1 MTTFEPSSA
10 AGAVSDSRRDV
21 IEEPY
26 YVAVGHEVEV
36 FERCHRRGLPVLLKG
51 PTGCGKTR
59 FVEHMAWRLGR
70 PLVTVACHDDLSAS
84 DLTGRYLIRGG
95 ETIWVDG
102 PLAVA
107 ARIGAICYL
116 DEVVEAREDTIVVI
130 HPLTDDR
137 KVLPVDKTGEVIVA
151 AHGFQLVASY
161 NPGYQHALKDL
172 KPSTRQRFVSLDF
185 DFPAAAIEAQIV
197 AHESGVKSSVAASLV
212 EVAHRVRRLR
222 DQGLAE
228 GPGTR
233 LLVSAGRLIAEGIPR
248 ARACQVA
255 IAAALTDDPDLLAAI
270 GDIIDTTM

>member
-1 MTTFEPSSA
+1 MTITDSA
-10 AGAVSDSRRDV
+10 VAAVSVAPST
-21 IEEPY
+21 EPY
-26 YVAVGHEVEV
+26 YVAVGHEVEI

-95 ETIWVDG
+95 ETLWVDG

-116 DEVVEAREDTIVVI
+116 DEVVEARDDTIVVI

-137 KVLPVDKTGEVIVA
+137 KLLPIDKTGEMIVA
-151 AHGFQLVASY
+151 APGFQLVASY
-161 NPGYQHALKDL
+161 NPGYQHAIKDL

-233 LLVSAGRLIAEGIPR
+233 LLVSAARLIAEGIPSG
-248 ARACQVA
+248 RACQVA
-255 IAAALTDDPDLLAAI
+255 IGAALTDDPDLLSAI